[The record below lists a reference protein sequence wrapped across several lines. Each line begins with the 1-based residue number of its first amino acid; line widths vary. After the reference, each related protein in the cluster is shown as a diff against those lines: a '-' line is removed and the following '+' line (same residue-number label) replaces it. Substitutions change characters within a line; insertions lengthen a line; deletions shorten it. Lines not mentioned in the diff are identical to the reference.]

1 MSMFENKL
9 YFSAINKKAKI
20 KTKLNILF
28 LLNITDLLCSWFF
41 FYMYGDIFYEANP
54 IGGLFVMNPPLA
66 FTIKILLVYIII
78 KYWNLRLK
86 KADDKGV
93 IISNITANL
102 CLILYSAVNVLHL
115 FKFTLLLF
123 YGN

>member
-1 MSMFENKL
+1 
-9 YFSAINKKAKI
+9 
-20 KTKLNILF
+20 
-28 LLNITDLLCSWFF
+28 
-41 FYMYGDIFYEANP
+41 
-54 IGGLFVMNPPLA
+54 MNPPLA

-115 FKFTLLLF
+115 FNFTLLLF